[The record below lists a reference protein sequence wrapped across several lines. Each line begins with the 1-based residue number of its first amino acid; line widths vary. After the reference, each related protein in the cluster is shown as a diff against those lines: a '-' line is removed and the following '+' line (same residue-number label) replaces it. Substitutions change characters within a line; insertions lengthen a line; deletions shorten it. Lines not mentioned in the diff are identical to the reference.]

1 MNPVDQLDEGVRRQV
16 LSDGVYV
23 KLKAQLMEHI
33 VEPGACLGIDALARR
48 FQVLQT
54 LVREALARL
63 ESESSCLGSVTVLD
77 V

>member
-33 VEPGACLGIDALARR
+33 VEPGARLGIDALARR